1 MRMTKYT
8 TLGRNALS
16 NAGVSSRTESVGT
29 PRAMESGTGGQHTDP
44 SVKLGPL
51 NGPAACGEVP
61 LATTMRKPQ
70 AYRK

>member
-1 MRMTKYT
+1 MEKKYT
-8 TLGRNALS
+8 TESRSAQRS
-16 NAGVSSRTESVGT
+16 MGVVNKTELLGT